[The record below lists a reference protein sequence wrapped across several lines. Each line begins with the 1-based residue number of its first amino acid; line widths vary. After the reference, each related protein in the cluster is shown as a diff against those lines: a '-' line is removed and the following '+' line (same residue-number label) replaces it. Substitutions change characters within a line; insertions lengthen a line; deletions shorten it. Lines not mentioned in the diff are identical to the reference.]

1 MKSKTYE
8 EFVEKFKPKKTTD
21 DCYTPPVVYD
31 AVADWVASEY
41 GVERE
46 NFVRPFYPG
55 GDYENYS
62 YSKDT
67 IVVDN
72 PPFSILSK
80 ILDFYISKNIPF
92 FLFAPNLTIFC
103 CLRNRD
109 CTALVTDTNII
120 YDNGANVKTSFLT
133 NLEPQNLRIRTAP
146 GLYQVVRKATET
158 VQKETKK
165 QLPKYTY
172 PNYLVQ
178 SARIKAYSRYGIE
191 FKVSKSES
199 FFVSQL
205 DVQKE
210 KKKGIFGGGF
220 LISEQCAAEK
230 ERADREQVEREMAER
245 ERERAERERVE
256 HFELSDREKEIIKEL
271 SK

>member
-8 EFVEKFKPKKTTD
+8 EFVEKFKPKETTD

-31 AVADWVASEY
+31 AIADWVASEY
-41 GVERE
+41 GVNRD

-62 YSKDT
+62 YSKDA

-80 ILDFYISKNIPF
+80 IVDFYISKNIPF
-92 FLFAPNLTIFC
+92 FLFAPNLTFFSCI
-103 CLRNRD
+103 RNRD

-120 YDNGANVKTSFLT
+120 YHNGADIKTSFLT
-133 NLEPQNLRIRTAP
+133 NLEPYDLRIRTAP
-146 GLYQVVRKATET
+146 TLYQAIKKATET
-158 VQKETKK
+158 IRKETKK
-165 QLPKYTY
+165 PLPKYAYPKYTY

-178 SARIKAYSRYGIE
+178 SARIKVYSKYGIE
-191 FKVSKSES
+191 FKVPKSES

-205 DVQKE
+205 DAQKE
-210 KKKGIFGGGF
+210 KKKTIFGGGF

-230 ERADREQVEREMAER
+230 ERADRELAER
-245 ERERAERERVE
+245 EQVE

>member
-41 GVERE
+41 VVNRE

-62 YSKDT
+62 YSKDA

-80 ILDFYISKNIPF
+80 IVDFYISKNVPF
-92 FLFAPNLTIFC
+92 FLFAPNLTLFN

-109 CTALVTDTNII
+109 CTALVVDANII

-146 GLYQVVRKATET
+146 GLYQVVKKATKAIR
-158 VQKETKK
+158 KETKK
-165 QLPKYTY
+165 QLSKYIY
-172 PNYLVQ
+172 PNCVVQ
-178 SARIKAYSRYGIE
+178 AARINAYSKWGIE
-191 FKVSKSES
+191 FKVPKSES

-230 ERADREQVEREMAER
+230 ERAEREMAEREQVEREMAER
-245 ERERAERERVE
+245 EQVE

>member
-1 MKSKTYE
+1 MKSKTHE

-31 AVADWVASEY
+31 AVADWVASEH
-41 GVERE
+41 GVDRD
-46 NFVRPFYPG
+46 NFVRPFYHG

-62 YSKDT
+62 YSKED

-72 PPFSILSK
+72 PPFIILSK
-80 ILDFYISKNIPF
+80 IVDFYISKNIPF
-92 FLFAPNLTIFC
+92 FLFAPNLTLFN

-109 CTALVTDTNII
+109 CTALVVDANII

-133 NLEPQNLRIRTAP
+133 NLEPQNLQIRTAP
-146 GLYQVVRKATET
+146 GLYQVVKKATET
-158 VQKETKK
+158 IQKETKK
-165 QLPKYTY
+165 QLPKYIY
-172 PNYLVQ
+172 PNCVVQ
-178 SARIKAYSRYGIE
+178 AARINAYSKFGIE
-191 FKVSKSES
+191 FKVPKSES

-205 DVQKE
+205 DAQKG
-210 KKKGIFGGGF
+210 KKKTIFGGGF
-220 LISEQCAAEK
+220 LISERCA
-230 ERADREQVEREMAER
+230 ADREVEKREQ
-245 ERERAERERVE
+245 VE

>member
-41 GVERE
+41 GVNRD

-55 GDYENYS
+55 CDYENYS
-62 YSKDT
+62 YSKDA

-80 ILDFYISKNIPF
+80 IVDFYISKNIPF
-92 FLFAPNLTIFC
+92 FLFAPNLTIFSC
-103 CLRNRD
+103 IRNRD
-109 CTALVTDTNII
+109 CTALVVDANII
-120 YDNGANVKTSFLT
+120 YHNGANVRTSFLT

-146 GLYQVVRKATET
+146 GLYQVVKKATET
-158 VQKETKK
+158 IRKETKK
-165 QLPKYTY
+165 QLSKYTY

-178 SARIKAYSRYGIE
+178 SARINAYSRCGIK
-191 FKVSKSES
+191 FKVPKSES

-210 KKKGIFGGGF
+210 KKKAIFGGGF
-220 LISEQCAAEK
+220 LISERCAAEK
-230 ERADREQVEREMAER
+230 ERVDRELAER
-245 ERERAERERVE
+245 EQRERVERVERVE

>member
-31 AVADWVASEY
+31 AIADWVASEY
-41 GVERE
+41 GVNRD
-46 NFVRPFYPG
+46 NFVRPFYPD

-62 YSKDT
+62 YSKDA

-80 ILDFYISKNIPF
+80 IVDFYISKNVPF
-92 FLFAPNLTIFC
+92 FLFAPNLTLFST
-103 CLRNRD
+103 LRNRD
-109 CTALVTDTNII
+109 CTALVVDASIV

-133 NLEPQNLRIRTAP
+133 NLEPHDLRIRTAP
-146 GLYQVVRKATET
+146 GLYQVVKKATEA
-158 VQKETKK
+158 VRKETKK

-178 SARIKAYSRYGIE
+178 AARIKAYSRYGIE
-191 FKVSKSES
+191 FKVPKSES
-199 FFVSQL
+199 FFISQL
-205 DVQKE
+205 DSQKE
-210 KKKGIFGGGF
+210 GKKTIFGGGF
-220 LISEQCAAEK
+220 LVSKRCAAAQEQA
-230 ERADREQVEREMAER
+230 EREQTERGLA
-245 ERERAERERVE
+245 ERERAERGLAE

>member
-21 DCYTPPVVYD
+21 DCYTSPVVYD
-31 AVADWVASEY
+31 AVAEWVASEY
-41 GVERE
+41 GVNRD

-62 YSKDT
+62 YSKDA

-80 ILDFYISKNIPF
+80 IVDFYISKNIPF
-92 FLFAPNLTIFC
+92 FLFAPNLTIFSC
-103 CLRNRD
+103 IKNRD

-120 YDNGANVKTSFLT
+120 YDNGADIKTSFLT
-133 NLEPQNLRIRTAP
+133 NLEPYDLRIRTAP
-146 GLYQVVRKATET
+146 TLYQAIKKATET
-158 VQKETKK
+158 IRKETKK
-165 QLPKYTY
+165 PLPKYTY

-178 SARIKAYSRYGIE
+178 SARINAYSKYGIE
-191 FKVSKSES
+191 FKVPKSES

-205 DVQKE
+205 DAQKG
-210 KKKGIFGGGF
+210 KKKTIFGGGF
-220 LISEQCAAEK
+220 LISERCAA
-230 ERADREQVEREMAER
+230 
-245 ERERAERERVE
+245 ERERAERERAEREQVE

>member
-41 GVERE
+41 GVNRD

-62 YSKDT
+62 YSKDA

-80 ILDFYISKNIPF
+80 IVDFYISKNIPF
-92 FLFAPNLTIFC
+92 FLFAPNLTLFNC
-103 CLRNRD
+103 VRD
-109 CTALVTDTNII
+109 RYCTALVVDANIV
-120 YDNGANVKTSFLT
+120 YDNGAIVKTSFLT

-146 GLYQVVRKATET
+146 GLYQVVKKATET
-158 VQKETKK
+158 IQKETKK

-178 SARIKAYSRYGIE
+178 SARIKAYSKYGIE
-191 FKVSKSES
+191 FKVPKSES

-205 DVQKE
+205 DAQKG
-210 KKKGIFGGGF
+210 KKKTIFGGGF
-220 LISEQCAAEK
+220 LISERCA
-230 ERADREQVEREMAER
+230 ADRELADREVEKREQ
-245 ERERAERERVE
+245 VE

>member
-31 AVADWVASEY
+31 AVAEWVASEY
-41 GVERE
+41 GVNRD

-62 YSKDT
+62 YSKDA

-80 ILDFYISKNIPF
+80 IVDFYISKNIPF
-92 FLFAPNLTIFC
+92 FLFAPNLTFFSCI
-103 CLRNRD
+103 RNRD

-120 YDNGANVKTSFLT
+120 YDNGADIKTSFLT
-133 NLEPQNLRIRTAP
+133 NLEPYDLRIRTAP
-146 GLYQVVRKATET
+146 TLYQAIKKTTET
-158 VQKETKK
+158 IRKETKK
-165 QLPKYTY
+165 PLPKYAYPKYTY

-178 SARIKAYSRYGIE
+178 SARIKAYSKYGIE
-191 FKVSKSES
+191 FKVPKSES

-205 DVQKE
+205 DAQKR
-210 KKKGIFGGGF
+210 KKKTIFGGGF
-220 LISEQCAAEK
+220 LVSERCAAEQ
-230 ERADREQVEREMAER
+230 ERAER
-245 ERERAERERVE
+245 ERERAEREQVE

>member
-1 MKSKTYE
+1 MKNETYE

-41 GVERE
+41 GVNRD

-62 YSKDT
+62 YSKDS

-80 ILDFYISKNIPF
+80 IVDFYILKNIPF
-92 FLFAPNLTIFC
+92 FLFAPNLTLFGCI
-103 CLRNRD
+103 RDRD
-109 CTALVTDTNII
+109 CTALVVDSNIV
-120 YDNGANVKTSFLT
+120 YENGAIVKTSFLT
-133 NLEPQNLRIRTAP
+133 NLESQDLRLRTAP
-146 GLYQVVRKATET
+146 GLYRAVKKATET
-158 VQKETKK
+158 VQKEKKK

-178 SARIKAYSRYGIE
+178 AARIKAYSRYGIE
-191 FKVSKSES
+191 FKVPKSES
-199 FFVSQL
+199 FFIPRL
-205 DVQKE
+205 DAQKE
-210 KKKGIFGGGF
+210 KKKAIFGGGF
-220 LISEQCAAEK
+220 LVSERCAA
-230 ERADREQVEREMAER
+230 
-245 ERERAERERVE
+245 ERERAERERAE
-256 HFELSDREKEIIKEL
+256 KFELSDREKEIIKNL

>member
-41 GVERE
+41 GVNQD

-55 GDYENYS
+55 GDYENYD
-62 YSKDT
+62 YGKT
-67 IVVDN
+67 AIVVDN

-80 ILDFYISKNIPF
+80 IVDFYISKNIPF
-92 FLFAPNLTIFC
+92 FLFAPNLTFFSCI
-103 CLRNRD
+103 RNRD

-120 YDNGANVKTSFLT
+120 YDNGADIKTSFLT
-133 NLEPQNLRIRTAP
+133 NLEPYDLRIRTAP
-146 GLYQVVRKATET
+146 TLYQAIKKATET
-158 VQKETKK
+158 IRKETKK
-165 QLPKYTY
+165 PLPKYTY

-178 SARIKAYSRYGIE
+178 SARIKAYSKYGIE
-191 FKVSKSES
+191 FKVPKSES

-205 DVQKE
+205 DAQKG
-210 KKKGIFGGGF
+210 KKKTIFGGGF
-220 LISEQCAAEK
+220 LISERCA
-230 ERADREQVEREMAER
+230 ADRELADREVEKREQ
-245 ERERAERERVE
+245 VE

>member
-1 MKSKTYE
+1 MKSKMYE

-31 AVADWVASEY
+31 AIADWVASEY
-41 GVERE
+41 GVNRE

-80 ILDFYISKNIPF
+80 IVDFYISKNILF
-92 FLFAPNLTIFC
+92 FLFAPNLTLFG

-109 CTALVTDTNII
+109 CTALVVDANII

-133 NLEPQNLRIRTAP
+133 NLEPHDLQIRTAP
-146 GLYQVVRKATET
+146 GLYQVVKKATEAIR
-158 VQKETKK
+158 KETKK
-165 QLPKYTY
+165 QLSKYTY
-172 PNYLVQ
+172 PNCVVQ
-178 SARIKAYSRYGIE
+178 AARINAYSKWGIE

-205 DVQKE
+205 DVQKG
-210 KKKGIFGGGF
+210 KKKTIFGGGF
-220 LISEQCAAEK
+220 LISERCAAEK
-230 ERADREQVEREMAER
+230 ERADREMAEREMAKR
-245 ERERAERERVE
+245 EQVE

>member
-41 GVERE
+41 GVNRD

-62 YSKDT
+62 YSKDA

-80 ILDFYISKNIPF
+80 IVDFYISKNIPF
-92 FLFAPNLTIFC
+92 FLFAPNLTFFSCI
-103 CLRNRD
+103 RNRD

-120 YDNGANVKTSFLT
+120 YDNGADIKTSFLT
-133 NLEPQNLRIRTAP
+133 NLEPYDLRIRTAP
-146 GLYQVVRKATET
+146 TLYQAIKKATET
-158 VQKETKK
+158 IRKETKK
-165 QLPKYTY
+165 PLPKYAY

-178 SARIKAYSRYGIE
+178 SARIKAYSKYGIE
-191 FKVSKSES
+191 FKVPKSES

-205 DVQKE
+205 DAQKG
-210 KKKGIFGGGF
+210 KKKTIFGGGF
-220 LISEQCAAEK
+220 LISERCAAER
-230 ERADREQVEREMAER
+230 ERADREVEKREQ
-245 ERERAERERVE
+245 VE

>member
-41 GVERE
+41 GVNRD
-46 NFVRPFYPG
+46 NFVRPFYPD

-80 ILDFYISKNIPF
+80 IVDFYISKNIPF
-92 FLFAPNLTIFC
+92 FLFAPNLTIFNC
-103 CLRNRD
+103 IRNRD

-158 VQKETKK
+158 IRKETKK

-178 SARIKAYSRYGIE
+178 SARIKAYSKCGIE
-191 FKVSKSES
+191 FKVLKSES

-205 DVQKE
+205 DAQKE
-210 KKKGIFGGGF
+210 KKKAIFGGGF
-220 LISEQCAAEK
+220 LISERCAAEK
-230 ERADREQVEREMAER
+230 ERADREQVERERER
-245 ERERAERERVE
+245 ERELAKREQVE